1 MNKPITH
8 FILLLCFYF
17 SLIRASNVGLFY
29 PTSEMLLGSIDYT
42 LPKILN
48 LFLLAGFTAYIF
60 LLNDYS
66 FIRKALKDFMILA
79 LGLCA
84 IASLTISVNKTE
96 SVKYIAAIIVM
107 SFPAIVYIE
116 KYGTENYLK
125 ALGYFFI
132 AMAFANLLYLVA
144 MPQYAIMSGNHAG
157 KWRGLFEHKNTAAP
171 FFAIGFYVILDQIR
185 KRNIRP
191 MIVPAI
197 SLLICLLFIAMAQS
211 ATGIVAFIAMGFLY
225 IGFHFIYRLGNPAE
239 RIMVLIL
246 SLSLGAAVL
255 FLAGPYILQLVFDL
269 TGKDA
274 TLTGRTNIWAPLI
287 EMSLKKPIFGYG
299 FGMAE
304 RSEFILLFNDE
315 IGFGARTTHN
325 AFLDLI
331 IGMGYPATILFI
343 CIIIR
348 TLFQSISSP
357 VKRLTCLRSNALASG
372 ILLTMVIV
380 AFSTGGVFLSRSF
393 FWQFTL
399 AAFLILYRYKRL
411 NDKA

>member
-1 MNKPITH
+1 
-8 FILLLCFYF
+8 
-17 SLIRASNVGLFY
+17 
-29 PTSEMLLGSIDYT
+29 MLLGSIDYT

-48 LFLLAGFTAYIF
+48 LLLLAGFTAYIF

-84 IASLTISVNKTE
+84 IASLAISVNKTE

-157 KWRGLFEHKNTAAP
+157 KWRGLFEHKNTAGP
-171 FFAIGFYVILDQIR
+171 FFAIGFYVILDQVR
-185 KRNIRP
+185 KQNFRP
-191 MIVPAI
+191 MIIPVI
-197 SLLICLLFIAMAQS
+197 SLLICLLFVAMAQS
-211 ATGIVAFIAMGFLY
+211 ATGIVAFISMGCLY
-225 IGFHFIYRLGNPAE
+225 LGFHFIYRLSHPSE
-239 RIMVLIL
+239 RFTVLIL
-246 SLSLGAAVL
+246 ALSLGTAVL
-255 FLAGPYILQLVFDL
+255 FLAGPYILQLIFEL

-287 EMSLKKPIFGYG
+287 DMSLKKPILGYG

-304 RSEFILLFNDE
+304 RSEFILLVNGD
-315 IGFGARTTHN
+315 IGFEARNTHN
-325 AFLDLI
+325 SFIDLL
-331 IGMGYPATILFI
+331 IGMGYPATAIFIILIF
-343 CIIIR
+343 R
-348 TLFQSISSP
+348 TLFQSLSIP
-357 VKRLTCLRSNALASG
+357 VRSRICLRSNALAAS
-372 ILLTMVIV
+372 VFIV
-380 AFSTGGVFLSRSF
+380 MIIIACSTGGVFLSRTI
-393 FWQFTL
+393 FWQFSL
-399 AAFLILYRYKRL
+399 MAFLILFRYSRL
-411 NDKA
+411 KEEA